1 MSRHAIVIGS
11 GAGGS
16 AAAWVLATNGF
27 EVTVLEK
34 GRNYFRGLGDADGP
48 GLPFFGGDEIRH
60 ARHLPGVDPLAEP
73 RTARS
78 QQEALDGV
86 DHSHVGDVNHLA
98 HTVGGGTTHWDA
110 KVPRFFDFDFE
121 MRSRYGPVADADVA
135 DWPLGYAELAPYYER
150 VEEILG
156 VQGALSATPDF
167 VLAHAP
173 RGAYPMPPSPPMY
186 ASLVW
191 AEAARSLGYE
201 PHPFPMAANSRVYDG
216 RAACTSCGYCSGHG
230 CPINARGGAAVTF
243 LHRALQAGARLVT
256 RACVTR
262 IATDARGRATHVELL
277 AGGERLPQRIA
288 ADVVVLAASAI
299 ESARLALMSSGP
311 AHPNGLGNRSDRV
324 GRTLCFHSSVFA
336 GGTMPQR
343 LHAHRGRSTSHCM
356 LEPAIPETGSR
367 LARWLGLPFVRGGVC
382 ELGGAPYLIDE
393 ALTYDSLPQPR
404 KMHKEL
410 MRSSPM
416 RDRMLALQMLG
427 EDLPQLSNRVDLD
440 PSVRDV
446 YGLPV
451 ARITYSP
458 HRHEK
463 FASWLW
469 GRRLQKIA
477 QAAGA
482 ENTYF
487 TPAGLLGVGG
497 PAATRHMAG
506 TLRMGNDPAHSVTD
520 AFGRMHDADNV
531 VVCDGSVFPTFSGV
545 NPTLTI
551 MAVALRNATAL
562 ARGEDAARRGTARV
576 KEAKAGSH
584 GVGTRLLGSTSGGA
598 SRG

>member
-1 MSRHAIVIGS
+1 MSRHAVVIGS
-11 GAGGS
+11 GAGGA
-16 AAAWVLATNGF
+16 AAAWVLATNGL

-34 GRNYFRGLGDADGP
+34 GRNFFRGLGEADGP
-48 GLPFFGGDEIRH
+48 RLPLFGGDEIRD

-73 RTARS
+73 RTART
-78 QQEALDGV
+78 QQEARAGTAR
-86 DHSHVGDVNHLA
+86 SHVGDVNHLA

-121 MRSRYGPVADADVA
+121 MRSRYGPVTDADVA
-135 DWPLGYAELAPYYER
+135 DWPFGYPDLAPYYAR

-156 VQGALSATPDF
+156 VQGALEATPGF

-191 AEAARSLGYE
+191 AEAARALGYE
-201 PHPFPMAANSRVYDG
+201 PHPFPMAANSRRYDG
-216 RAACTSCGYCSGHG
+216 RPACTSCGYCSGHG
-230 CPINARGGAAVTF
+230 CPINARAGAAVTF
-243 LHRALQAGARLVT
+243 LHRALKAGARLVT

-262 IATDARGRATHVELL
+262 IATDANGRATHVELV
-277 AGGERLPQRIA
+277 AGGERRPERLE

-299 ESARLALMSSGP
+299 ESARLALLSRGP
-311 AHPNGLGNRSDRV
+311 AHPEGLGNRSDRV

-343 LHAHRGRSTSHCM
+343 LHAHRGRSTSHCL
-356 LEPAIPETGSR
+356 LEPAIPDTDSR

-382 ELGGAPYLIDE
+382 EMGGAPYLIDE
-393 ALTYDSLPQPR
+393 ALAYDMLPQPR
-404 KMHKEL
+404 TMHKDL
-410 MRSSPM
+410 MRSSPL

-427 EDLPQLSNRVDLD
+427 EDLPQLPNRVDLD

-451 ARITYSP
+451 ARVTYSP

-463 FASWLW
+463 LASWLW

-482 ENTYF
+482 EHTYF
-487 TPAGLLGVGG
+487 TPVGLLGADG
-497 PAATRHMAG
+497 PGATRHIAG
-506 TLRMGNDPAHSVTD
+506 TLRMGSDADRSVTD
-520 AFGRMHDADNV
+520 GFGRMHDAENV

-551 MAVALRNATAL
+551 MAVALRSATAL
-562 ARGEDAARRGTARV
+562 ALGEAAAR
-576 KEAKAGSH
+576 H
-584 GVGTRLLGSTSGGA
+584 PQPGA
-598 SRG
+598 FASLAAIS